1 MAPVALAAVWFGGLF
16 LDVLI
21 LAAGV
26 LMIVEWCRLCA
37 DANIGWRSGTAMLGV
52 PLAILLAS
60 FGRWPF
66 AYLLLFVGA
75 ALVLGLGV
83 ARGNRSPLL
92 MPAGILWVGIPC
104 VALLWIA
111 ADPAHGRAKV
121 LWLLFV
127 VWATDVGAYAVGR
140 TVGGP
145 RLAPRM
151 SPNKTWSGLL
161 GGMACAGLI
170 GVVIGW
176 IGGMASLWLALVG
189 GAVLAVIAQ
198 FGDLAESVV
207 KRRFGV
213 KDASTLIPGHGGLL
227 DRLDGLLAVAPL
239 MALLDWIGGNAVWSW
254 R

>member
-1 MAPVALAAVWFGGLF
+1 MAPVALAAVWFGGPF
-16 LDVLI
+16 LDALI

-37 DANIGWRSGTAMLGV
+37 DANIGWRSGAAMFGV

-66 AYLLLFVGA
+66 GYLLLVA
-75 ALVLGLGV
+75 AAVLVLVLGV

-92 MPAGILWVGIPC
+92 MPAGILWVGVPC

-161 GGMACAGLI
+161 GGMACAGLF
-170 GVVIGW
+170 GFAGSW
-176 IGGMASLWLALVG
+176 LGGMASPLYALAG

-213 KDASTLIPGHGGLL
+213 KDAGTLIPGHGGLL

-239 MALLDWIGGNAVWSW
+239 MALLDWIGGNAIWSW